1 MTDAIRRGEYFYAV
15 VDDRPGVLYG
25 LLEYFRSRG
34 VNLVA
39 FTAFPLGDGRSQLD
53 FFPER
58 KQALLDAAE
67 DIGLTLVGPKRA
79 FMIQGE
85 DNLGALV
92 TYHRKLSQA
101 GINVH
106 AASGVTDGAGG
117 FGYVLWVKP
126 EDYEEA
132 ARTVGAA

>member
-1 MTDAIRRGEYFYAV
+1 MTDTIRRGEYYYAV

-39 FTAFPLGDGRSQLD
+39 FTAFPVGQGKSQLD
-53 FFPER
+53 FFPEYT
-58 KQALLDAAE
+58 AHFLEAAE
-67 DIGLTLVGPKRA
+67 DVGLELVGPRRA

-106 AASGVTDGAGG
+106 AASGVTDGSGG

-126 EDYEEA
+126 EDYEVA
-132 ARTVGAA
+132 ARTVGA